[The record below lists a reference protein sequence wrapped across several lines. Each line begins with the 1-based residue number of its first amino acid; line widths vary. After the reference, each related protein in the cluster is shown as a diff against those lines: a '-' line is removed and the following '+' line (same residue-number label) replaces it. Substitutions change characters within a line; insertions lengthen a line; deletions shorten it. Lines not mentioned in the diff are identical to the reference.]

1 MIVLIDNYD
10 SFTYNL
16 VDYFGQLG
24 VKVKIFRSD
33 ASLHTINLVP
43 FRGIVLSPG
52 PEKPSL
58 AGNLKQIVARYIGK
72 IPMLGICLGHQ
83 AIAEHFGAE
92 LTKAEYPMHGK
103 ISEVHYNGGK
113 AFAGV
118 PNPFNAV
125 RYHSLIVRHLPQN
138 LNPIAKTSNGE
149 LMAFESEAHFMA
161 WGLQFHPEA
170 IHTQYGLEILKN
182 WTKFYNIA
190 SI

>member
-24 VKVKIFRSD
+24 VKVKIFRND
-33 ASLHTINLVP
+33 VSLHTINLVP

-52 PEKPSL
+52 PGKPLL

-72 IPMLGICLGHQ
+72 TPMLGICLGHQ

-103 ISEVHYNGGK
+103 ISGVYYNGGK

-138 LNPIAKTSNGE
+138 LTPIAKTSNGE
-149 LMAFESEAHFMA
+149 LMAFESEAHLMA

-170 IHTQYGLEILKN
+170 IHTQHGLEILKN
-182 WTKFYNIA
+182 WIKFYNIA